1 MPSSRG
7 DCKSCGLPITGK
19 SISSADGRLTGR
31 YHKACF
37 VCTTCKEPFSSA
49 TFYVHDDKP
58 YCDRHY
64 HEVNGSLCGGC
75 GNGIE
80 GQYLEDESTRKHHPG
95 CFRCGDCGVVLKDGY
110 FDVNGQ
116 AFCEKDAWRRVQQ
129 PWMAGRKG
137 SAPAPAGPAQG
148 LPAGPAGSRTGSLG
162 LPSNNRMGTGVV
174 PRPPK
179 MEKRMTRL
187 GMM

>member
-7 DCKSCGLPITGK
+7 DCKSCRLPITGK

-49 TFYVHDDKP
+49 TFYVLDDKP

-64 HEVNGSLCGGC
+64 HQLNGSLCGGC

-80 GQYLEDESTRKHHPG
+80 GQYLEDESTKKHHPG

-110 FDVNGQ
+110 FEVNGR
-116 AFCEKDAWRRVQQ
+116 AFCEKDAWRRMQQ
-129 PWMAGRKG
+129 PWMTGRKG
-137 SAPAPAGPAQG
+137 SMPMTGSPLG
-148 LPAGPAGSRTGSLG
+148 LPAGPGGPRSGSFG
-162 LPSNNRMGTGVV
+162 LPSNNRMGPGFV
-174 PRPPK
+174 PRPR